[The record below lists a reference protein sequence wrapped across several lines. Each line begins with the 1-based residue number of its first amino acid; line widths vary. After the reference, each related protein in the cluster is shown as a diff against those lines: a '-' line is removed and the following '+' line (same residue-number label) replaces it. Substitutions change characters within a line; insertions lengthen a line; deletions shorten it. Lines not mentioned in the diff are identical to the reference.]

1 LQKSGNKHYK
11 KSENKKPGTKI
22 TKIVNKNYINLGTK
36 ITRIQEQKLQKSRS
50 KNYKNLGT
58 KITKNWEQKYGNK
71 KLRNLGTKIQE
82 QKLKKYGNKN
92 PGTKISKN

>member
-11 KSENKKPGTKI
+11 KSENKNPRTKI
-22 TKIVNKNYINLGTK
+22 TKIGNKNYINLGTK

-50 KNYKNLGT
+50 KNYINLGT

-71 KLRNLGTKIQE
+71 KLRNLGTKI
-82 QKLKKYGNKN
+82 
-92 PGTKISKN
+92 